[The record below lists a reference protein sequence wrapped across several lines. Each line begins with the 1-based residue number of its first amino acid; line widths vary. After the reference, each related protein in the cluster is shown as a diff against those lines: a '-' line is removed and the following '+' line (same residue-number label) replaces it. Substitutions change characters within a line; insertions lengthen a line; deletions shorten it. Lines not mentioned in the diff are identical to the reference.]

1 MKTHGSNAL
10 ANGVVLLAL
19 LAWYLW
25 AQTLPDYVLPGP
37 QAVALR
43 LVALFTDPQFLGHTL
58 ASTLRILLAV
68 VLALLLHVIL
78 LLLIRMLLL
87 NYLKLL

>member
-1 MKTHGSNAL
+1 MKARFSNTL

-25 AQTLPDYVLPGP
+25 AQTLPEYVLPGP

-43 LVALFTDPQFLGHTL
+43 LYALFTDPQFLGHTL

-68 VLALLLHVIL
+68 V
-78 LLLIRMLLL
+78 
-87 NYLKLL
+87 